1 MWRRT
6 PWVFFPLAIAGC
18 GATTTAAGTDS
29 GAGADVTAAPAD
41 AALQADAGVAE
52 GRPGC
57 PAVAAAAVRLDAAAC
72 FIDLA
77 QYDRSCAT
85 DSDCVS
91 SVELPC
97 AVWPNSLPVQPV
109 YVHGGDFCDGCNCST
124 GATIGRSAVAQYV
137 ADLSMT
143 PQGSG
148 QVAFPPCSCPPAP
161 PPPVGPQCVD
171 GSCRLQG
178 E

>member
-6 PWVFFPLAIAGC
+6 PWVLFPLAMAGC
-18 GATTTAAGTDS
+18 SATTTAAGTDS
-29 GAGADVTAAPAD
+29 GTEDVTAAPAD
-41 AALQADAGVAE
+41 AAPQADAGEPEA
-52 GRPGC
+52 RPGC
-57 PAVAAAAVRLDAAAC
+57 PASAGEAVGSDAAAC
-72 FIDLA
+72 FIDLT

-97 AVWPNSLPVQPV
+97 AVWPNSVPVQPV
-109 YVHGGDFCDGCNCST
+109 YVRGGDFCDGCNCST
-124 GATIGRSAVAQYV
+124 GATIGRSAVVQYV
-137 ADLSMT
+137 ADLART

-161 PPPVGPQCVD
+161 PPAAGAQCVN
-171 GSCRLQG
+171 GSCRLHGQ
-178 E
+178 